1 MDRTISIRGGIKS
14 SLLSLVATGLAL
26 AAAGTAEAGIIITN
40 KGKVF
45 IGTIDSDSFKDAKGK
60 ICAKED
66 YETITVRRPQRY
78 KGEPPIRGEIAF
90 PKYEVRWY
98 DANSDEPTDDYM
110 KLYADAELDPKWYA
124 LYVAP
129 WKEARD
135 NQVQVQP
142 LTSFAD
148 FKTGSLSVMSI
159 PRKWGPDEASIRRPT
174 GWSQTEQGGITIF
187 QSDQKLTEG
196 YQPRIHFFS
205 TEAAIGQPSDQ
216 LAWIKQELEKVATTN
231 DAFEMRGDSAPKPV
245 RGGHDVEWQTT
256 TRRAGKAIKAL
267 RAIRLREHRAYFV
280 SCYAHEKD
288 FDKHQVIFHQVIGSL
303 TINEGG
309 KADAGQDLP
318 DVTTVSVGQTYRW
331 KSQNLPDEIVW
342 EIVTKDVA
350 AIRHKTTKTT
360 ADGSKQVRE
369 EPENTVPI
377 DPVARLTAICS
388 APASP
393 QKVGKESLSVS
404 GVSFDCDVYEAAA
417 NGKKYKLWL
426 SRKFPLEIKLTIDG
440 QVAKE
445 LAEIK

>member
-1 MDRTISIRGGIKS
+1 MGHTIKS
-14 SLLSLVATGLAL
+14 NPLFRSGFLAL
-26 AAAGTAEAGIIITN
+26 AVLGLATSTADAGIVITT

-45 IGTIDSDSFKDAKGK
+45 IGTIDSDSFKDDKGK

-66 YETITVRRPQRY
+66 YASITVRRPQRY
-78 KGEPPIRGEIAF
+78 KGEPAIRGEIAF

-98 DANSDEPTDDYM
+98 DANSEEPTDEYM

-148 FKTGSLSVMSI
+148 FKSGSLSVMSI
-159 PRKWGPDEASIRRPT
+159 PRKWGADEASIRRPT

-187 QSDQKLTEG
+187 QSDQKLSDG

-216 LAWIKQELEKVATTN
+216 LAWIKQELEKAASTP
-231 DAFEMRGDSAPKPV
+231 DSFEVRGDAAPKSV
-245 RGGHDVEWQTT
+245 RGGYDVELTTT
-256 TRRAGKAIKAL
+256 TRRAGKSIKAL
-267 RAIRLREHRAYFV
+267 RSIKLREHRAYFV
-280 SCYAHEKD
+280 TCYSHEKD
-288 FDKHQVIFHQVIGSL
+288 FDKHQVIFHQVISSL
-303 TINEGG
+303 SINEAG
-309 KADAGQDLP
+309 KTEGQPDLP
-318 DVTTVSVGQTYRW
+318 DVSSVAVGQTFRW
-331 KSQNLPDEIVW
+331 KSQNIPDEVVW
-342 EIVTKDVA
+342 EIVTKDLT

-360 ADGSKQVRE
+360 GDGSKQVRE
-369 EPENTVPI
+369 EPENIVPI
-377 DPVARLTAICS
+377 DAVARLTAICA

-393 QKVGKESLSVS
+393 QKVGKESLSISNVTY
-404 GVSFDCDVYEAAA
+404 DCDVYEAAA

-426 SRKFPLEIKLTIDG
+426 SKKFPVEIKLTVDG
-440 QVAKE
+440 QLVKE